1 MKIGIVGHG
10 QVGQAVAKLYSETD
24 TTKTWFSFDK
34 ILIYDPYQGMLDD
47 ISDVDILNVCIP
59 YTKDFVS
66 IVKDL
71 PTPNWY
77 TVIHSTV
84 PVGTTEKF
92 GYKFLHSPVR
102 GVHPNLYEGL
112 KTFVKFIGGDEQL
125 AEAYSG
131 HLKTLGVETHICKDA
146 KTTELSKLAD
156 TTYYGLCI
164 AFTSDM
170 KKLCDEYDL
179 DFMEVMT
186 KYNNTYNEGY
196 KKLGKP
202 NVVRPVL
209 YPTDK
214 IGGHCVIPNAKLLPR
229 TKLIDG
235 ILDYE

>member
-10 QVGQAVAKLYSETD
+10 QVGQAVAKLYSETY

-34 ILIYDPYQGMLDD
+34 IQIYDPYQGMMDD

-92 GYKFLHSPVR
+92 GHKFLHSPVR

-131 HLKTLGVETHICKDA
+131 HLKTLGVETYICKDA

-235 ILDYE
+235 LLDYE

>member
-10 QVGQAVAKLYSETD
+10 QVGQAIEKLYSETD

-92 GYKFLHSPVR
+92 GHKFLHSPVR

>member
-10 QVGQAVAKLYSETD
+10 QVGQAVAKLYTETD

-92 GYKFLHSPVR
+92 GHKFLHSPVR

>member
-1 MKIGIVGHG
+1 MKIGIVGYG

-34 ILIYDPYQGMLDD
+34 ILIHDPYQGMMDD
-47 ISDVDILNVCIP
+47 ISEVDILNVCIP

-66 IVKDL
+66 VVSDL
-71 PTPNWY
+71 PTANWY

-92 GYKFLHSPVR
+92 GHKFLHSPVR

-125 AEAYSG
+125 AQAYSG
-131 HLKTLGVETHICKDA
+131 HLKTLGIETHICKDA

-214 IGGHCVIPNAKLLPR
+214 IGGHCIIPNAKLLPR

-235 ILDYE
+235 LLDYE

>member
-10 QVGQAVAKLYSETD
+10 QVGQAIAKLYSETD

-92 GYKFLHSPVR
+92 GHKFLHSPVR

-131 HLKTLGVETHICKDA
+131 HLKTLGIETHICKDA

>member
-10 QVGQAVAKLYSETD
+10 QVGQALAKLYSETD

-34 ILIYDPYQGMLDD
+34 ILIYDPYQGMMDD

-92 GYKFLHSPVR
+92 GHKFLHSPVR

-235 ILDYE
+235 LLDYE

>member
-10 QVGQAVAKLYSETD
+10 QVGQAIAKLYSETD

-92 GYKFLHSPVR
+92 GHKFLHSPVR

-131 HLKTLGVETHICKDA
+131 HLKTLGIETHICKDA

-235 ILDYE
+235 LLDYE

>member
-34 ILIYDPYQGMLDD
+34 ILIYDPYQGMMDD

-66 IVKDL
+66 VVSDL
-71 PTPNWY
+71 PTANWY

-92 GYKFLHSPVR
+92 GHKFLHSPVR

-125 AEAYSG
+125 AQAYSG
-131 HLKTLGVETHICKDA
+131 HLKTLGIETHICKDA

-186 KYNNTYNEGY
+186 KFNNTYNEGY

-214 IGGHCVIPNAKLLPR
+214 IGGHCIIPNAKLLPR

-235 ILDYE
+235 LLDYE

>member
-131 HLKTLGVETHICKDA
+131 HLKTLGLETHICKDA

-235 ILDYE
+235 LLDYE

>member
-10 QVGQAVAKLYSETD
+10 QVGQAVAKLYTETD
-24 TTKTWFSFDK
+24 TSKSWFSFDK
-34 ILIYDPYQGMLDD
+34 ILIYDPYQGMMDD

-66 IVKDL
+66 VVKDL

-84 PVGTTEKF
+84 PIGTTEKF
-92 GYKFLHSPVR
+92 GHKFLHSPVR

-112 KTFVKFIGGDEQL
+112 KTFVKFIGGDRQL

-131 HLKTLGVETHICKDA
+131 HLKTLGIETYICKDA

-170 KKLCDEYDL
+170 KKLCDEHDL
-179 DFMEVMT
+179 DFMDVMT
-186 KYNNTYNEGY
+186 KFNHTYNEGY
-196 KKLGKP
+196 VKLGKP
-202 NVVRPVL
+202 NVTRPVL

-229 TKLIDG
+229 TKLIEG
-235 ILDYE
+235 LLDYE

>member
-34 ILIYDPYQGMLDD
+34 ILIYDPYQGMMDD

-66 IVKDL
+66 VVSDL
-71 PTPNWY
+71 PTANWY

-92 GYKFLHSPVR
+92 GHKFLHSPVR

-125 AEAYSG
+125 AQAYSG
-131 HLKTLGVETHICKDA
+131 HLKTLGIETHICKDA

-202 NVVRPVL
+202 NVIRPVL

-235 ILDYE
+235 LLDYE

>member
-71 PTPNWY
+71 PTSNWY

-92 GYKFLHSPVR
+92 GHKFLHSPVR

-125 AEAYSG
+125 AQAYSG
-131 HLKTLGVETHICKDA
+131 HLKTLGIETHVCKDA

-235 ILDYE
+235 LLDYE

>member
-34 ILIYDPYQGMLDD
+34 ILIYDPYQGMMDD

-92 GYKFLHSPVR
+92 GHKFLHSPVR

-235 ILDYE
+235 LLDYE

>member
-34 ILIYDPYQGMLDD
+34 ILIYDPYQGMMDD

-66 IVKDL
+66 VVSDL
-71 PTPNWY
+71 PTANWY

-92 GYKFLHSPVR
+92 GHKFLHSPVR

-125 AEAYSG
+125 AQAYSG
-131 HLKTLGVETHICKDA
+131 HLKTLGIETHICKDS

-214 IGGHCVIPNAKLLPR
+214 IGGHCIIPNA
-229 TKLIDG
+229 
-235 ILDYE
+235 

>member
-10 QVGQAVAKLYSETD
+10 QVGQAVAKLYTETD
-24 TTKTWFSFDK
+24 TSKSWFSFDK
-34 ILIYDPYQGMLDD
+34 VLIYDPYQGMMDD

-66 IVKDL
+66 IVRDL

-92 GYKFLHSPVR
+92 GHKFLHSPVR

-112 KTFVKFIGGDEQL
+112 KTFVKFIGGDTQL

-131 HLKTLGVETHICKDA
+131 HLKTLGIETYICKDA

-196 KKLGKP
+196 TKLGKP
-202 NVVRPVL
+202 NVIRPVL

-235 ILDYE
+235 LLDYE

>member
-34 ILIYDPYQGMLDD
+34 ILIYDPYQGMMDD

-66 IVKDL
+66 VVSDL
-71 PTPNWY
+71 PTANWY

-92 GYKFLHSPVR
+92 GHKFLHSPVR

-125 AEAYSG
+125 AQAYSG
-131 HLKTLGVETHICKDA
+131 HLKTLGIETHICKDA

-196 KKLGKP
+196 KKLGNP

-214 IGGHCVIPNAKLLPR
+214 IGGHCIIPNAKLLPR

-235 ILDYE
+235 LLDYE

>member
-10 QVGQAVAKLYSETD
+10 QVGQAVAKLYTESD
-24 TTKTWFSFDK
+24 TTNTWFSFDK
-34 ILIYDPYQGMLDD
+34 ILIYDPYQGMMDD

-59 YTKDFVS
+59 YTKDFIS

-131 HLKTLGVETHICKDA
+131 HLKTLGIETHICKDA

-202 NVVRPVL
+202 NVIRPVL

-214 IGGHCVIPNAKLLPR
+214 IGGHCVITNAKLLPR

>member
-34 ILIYDPYQGMLDD
+34 ILIYDPYQGMMDD

-92 GYKFLHSPVR
+92 GHKFLHSPVR

-131 HLKTLGVETHICKDA
+131 HLKTLGIETHICKDA

-235 ILDYE
+235 LLDYE

>member
-34 ILIYDPYQGMLDD
+34 ILIYDPYQGMMDD

-66 IVKDL
+66 VVSDL
-71 PTPNWY
+71 PTANWY

-92 GYKFLHSPVR
+92 GHKFLHSPVR

-125 AEAYSG
+125 AQAYSG
-131 HLKTLGVETHICKDA
+131 HLKSLGIETHICKDA

-214 IGGHCVIPNAKLLPR
+214 IGGHCIIPNAKLLPR

-235 ILDYE
+235 LLDYE

>member
-34 ILIYDPYQGMLDD
+34 IQIYDPYQGMIDD

-71 PTPNWY
+71 PIPNWY

-92 GYKFLHSPVR
+92 GYKILHSPVR
-102 GVHPNLYEGL
+102 GVHPTLYEGL

-186 KYNNTYNEGY
+186 KYNNTYKEGY

-214 IGGHCVIPNAKLLPR
+214 IGGHCIIPNAKLLPR

-235 ILDYE
+235 LLDYE

>member
-1 MKIGIVGHG
+1 MKIGIVGYG

-34 ILIYDPYQGMLDD
+34 IQIYDPYQGMLDD

-170 KKLCDEYDL
+170 KKLCVEYDL

-235 ILDYE
+235 LLDYE

>member
-92 GYKFLHSPVR
+92 GHKFLHSPVR

-125 AEAYSG
+125 AQAYSG
-131 HLKTLGVETHICKDA
+131 HLKTLGIETHVCKDA

-235 ILDYE
+235 LLDYE

>member
-34 ILIYDPYQGMLDD
+34 ILIYDPYQGMMDD

-66 IVKDL
+66 VVSDL
-71 PTPNWY
+71 PTANWY

-92 GYKFLHSPVR
+92 GHKFLHSPVR

-112 KTFVKFIGGDEQL
+112 KTFVKFIGGDQQL

-131 HLKTLGVETHICKDA
+131 HLKTLGIETHICKDA

-170 KKLCDEYDL
+170 KKLCDEYNL

-186 KYNNTYNEGY
+186 KFNHTYNEGY
-196 KKLGKP
+196 KKLGKT

-214 IGGHCVIPNAKLLPR
+214 IGGHCIIPNAKLLPR

-235 ILDYE
+235 LLDYE

>member
-1 MKIGIVGHG
+1 MCIRDR
-10 QVGQAVAKLYSETD
+10 D

-34 ILIYDPYQGMLDD
+34 IQIYDPYQGMLDD

-92 GYKFLHSPVR
+92 GHKFLHSPVR

-235 ILDYE
+235 LLDYE

>member
-34 ILIYDPYQGMLDD
+34 ILIYDPYQGMMDD

-66 IVKDL
+66 VVSDL
-71 PTPNWY
+71 PTANWY

-92 GYKFLHSPVR
+92 GHKFLHSPVR

-125 AEAYSG
+125 AQAYSG
-131 HLKTLGVETHICKDA
+131 HLKTLGIETHICKDS

-214 IGGHCVIPNAKLLPR
+214 IGGHCIIPNAKLLPR

-235 ILDYE
+235 LLDYE

>member
-34 ILIYDPYQGMLDD
+34 ILIYDPYQGMMDD

-92 GYKFLHSPVR
+92 GHKFLHSPVR

-125 AEAYSG
+125 AQAYSG

-202 NVVRPVL
+202 NVIRPVL

-235 ILDYE
+235 LLDYE

>member
-92 GYKFLHSPVR
+92 GHKFLHSPVR

-235 ILDYE
+235 LLDYE

>member
-24 TTKTWFSFDK
+24 TSKSWFSFDK
-34 ILIYDPYQGMLDD
+34 ILIYDPYQGMLDN
-47 ISDVDILNVCIP
+47 ISNVDILNVCIP

-66 IVKDL
+66 VVSDL
-71 PTPNWY
+71 PTANWY

-92 GYKFLHSPVR
+92 GHKFLHSPVR

-125 AEAYSG
+125 AQAYSG
-131 HLKTLGVETHICKDA
+131 HLKTLGIETHICKDA

-214 IGGHCVIPNAKLLPR
+214 IGGHCIIPNAKLLPR

-235 ILDYE
+235 LLDYE

>member
-10 QVGQAVAKLYSETD
+10 QVGQAVAKLYSEID
-24 TTKTWFSFDK
+24 TSKSWFSFDK
-34 ILIYDPYQGMLDD
+34 ILIYDPYQDMLDD

-59 YTKDFVS
+59 YTEDFVS

-71 PTPNWY
+71 PIPNWY

-92 GYKFLHSPVR
+92 GHKFLHSPVR

-112 KTFVKFIGGDEQL
+112 KTFVKFIGGDQQL

-131 HLKTLGVETHICKDA
+131 HLKTLGIETHICKDA

-170 KKLCDEYDL
+170 KKLCDEYNL

-186 KYNNTYNEGY
+186 KFNHTYNEGY
-196 KKLGKP
+196 KKLGKT

-209 YPTDK
+209 YP
-214 IGGHCVIPNAKLLPR
+214 H
-229 TKLIDG
+229 
-235 ILDYE
+235 

>member
-1 MKIGIVGHG
+1 MKIGIVGYG

-34 ILIYDPYQGMLDD
+34 ILIHDPYQGMMDD

-66 IVKDL
+66 VVSDL
-71 PTPNWY
+71 PTANWY

-92 GYKFLHSPVR
+92 GHKFLHSPVR

-112 KTFVKFIGGDEQL
+112 KTFVKFIGGDEELVQ
-125 AEAYSG
+125 AYSG
-131 HLKTLGVETHICKDA
+131 LLKTLGIETHICKDA

-214 IGGHCVIPNAKLLPR
+214 IGGHCIIPNAKLLPR

-235 ILDYE
+235 LLDYE

>member
-24 TTKTWFSFDK
+24 TIKTWFSFDK
-34 ILIYDPYQGMLDD
+34 ILIYDPYQGMMDD

-66 IVKDL
+66 VVSDL
-71 PTPNWY
+71 PTANWY

-92 GYKFLHSPVR
+92 GHKFLHSPVR

-125 AEAYSG
+125 AQAYSG
-131 HLKTLGVETHICKDA
+131 HLKTLGIETHICKDA

-186 KYNNTYNEGY
+186 KFNNTYNEGY

-214 IGGHCVIPNAKLLPR
+214 IGGHCIIPNAKLLPR

-235 ILDYE
+235 LLDYE

>member
-92 GYKFLHSPVR
+92 GHKFLHSPVR

>member
-92 GYKFLHSPVR
+92 GHKFLHSPVR

-125 AEAYSG
+125 AQAYSG
-131 HLKTLGVETHICKDA
+131 HLKTLGIETHVCKDA

>member
-24 TTKTWFSFDK
+24 TSKSWFSFDK
-34 ILIYDPYQGMLDD
+34 ILIYDPYQGMMDD
-47 ISDVDILNVCIP
+47 ISEVDILNVCIP
-59 YTKDFVS
+59 YTRDFVS

-92 GYKFLHSPVR
+92 GHKFLHSPVR

-125 AEAYSG
+125 AQAYSG

-235 ILDYE
+235 LLDYE

>member
-24 TTKTWFSFDK
+24 TTKTWFNFDK

-92 GYKFLHSPVR
+92 GHKFLHSPVR

-235 ILDYE
+235 LLDYE

>member
-34 ILIYDPYQGMLDD
+34 IQIYDPYQGMLDD

-92 GYKFLHSPVR
+92 GHKFLHSPVR

-131 HLKTLGVETHICKDA
+131 HLKSLGVETHICKDA

-202 NVVRPVL
+202 KVVRPVL